1 MEKQNRSSK
10 ALRQQ
15 EAEFRI
21 MQAIAANPQIS
32 QRELAAELG
41 LSLGRAHYCLSALV
55 KIGWVKVGNFA
66 ICGKKR
72 QYAYILT
79 PSGLA
84 HKAAMT
90 GEFLRRKIEEYE
102 TLRLEIE
109 QLNRDLTAV
118 GTLKS
123 TN

>member
-1 MEKQNRSSK
+1 MEKQTPSSK
-10 ALRQQ
+10 TLRQQ

-21 MQAIAANPQIS
+21 MQAIAGNPQIS
-32 QRELAAELG
+32 QRELAEELG
-41 LSLGRAHYCLSALV
+41 LSLGRAHYCLSALI

-66 ICGKKR
+66 SSGKKR

-84 HKAAMT
+84 HKAAIT

-109 QLNRDLTAV
+109 QLNRELIAV
-118 GTLKS
+118 GGHMS
-123 TN
+123 PN